1 MATPRIGMCFAR
13 TFPAPAVIEFAERL
27 EADGLDEL
35 WIIEDCFYTG
45 AVSLAAAALAR
56 TERLTVGLGIL
67 PAVARTAAITA
78 MEVATLSALG
88 PGRVV
93 AGIGHGVQSWMGQMG
108 ARTPSPLTTLEE
120 VVVAVK
126 QLMSGAEV
134 TTSGRHVVLDRV
146 RLDAPPTQVPSVIV
160 GASGPK
166 SLALA
171 GRVADGLVLAEGTGP
186 AALRDALTQAAPVGP
201 FDVTVFAALCIRPDR
216 RDAHAEMAP
225 FLAGLLDDDRSALRS
240 LPFFDNLLARYQADG
255 VAGLASMP
263 ADWWTAVGAVGT
275 LDDAVAHLIALGE
288 AGARTVALFPDPD
301 LDVGREQLA
310 DVAAI
315 ARELR

>member
-1 MATPRIGMCFAR
+1 MTTPRIGMCFAR

-67 PAVARTAAITA
+67 PAVARQPAITA
-78 MEVATLSALG
+78 MEIATLAALG
-88 PGRVV
+88 PGRLV
-93 AGIGHGVQSWMGQMG
+93 AGIGHGVQAWMDQMG
-108 ARTPSPLTTLEE
+108 ATTLSPLTTLEE
-120 VVVAVK
+120 VIVAVK
-126 QLMSGAEV
+126 RLLTGEKIVWAGE
-134 TTSGRHVVLDRV
+134 HVLLAGV
-146 RLDAPPTQVPSVIV
+146 RLEAPPAPVPPVV
-160 GASGPK
+160 AGVRGPK

-186 AALRDALTQAAPVGP
+186 DALRAALGRAAPTGA
-201 FDVTVFAALCIRPDR
+201 FDVTVFGALCVR
-216 RDAHAEMAP
+216 AEREYAYAAMSP
-225 FLAGLLDDDRSALRS
+225 FVAGLLDDEVPALRD
-240 LPFFDNLLARYQADG
+240 LPFYDDLLGRYREQG
-255 VAGLASMP
+255 VVGLLSMP
-263 ADWWTAVGAVGT
+263 ADWWRAIGPIGT
-275 LDDAVAHLIALGE
+275 LDDAVAHVAALGE

-301 LDVGREQLA
+301 LEVGRDQLA

-315 ARELR
+315 ARELG